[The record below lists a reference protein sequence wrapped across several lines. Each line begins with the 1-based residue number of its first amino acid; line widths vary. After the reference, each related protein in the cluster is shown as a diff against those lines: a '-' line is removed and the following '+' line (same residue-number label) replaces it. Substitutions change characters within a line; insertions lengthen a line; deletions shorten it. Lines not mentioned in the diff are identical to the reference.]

1 LSCGTAPEGFLFGN
15 FMMQSMGVSE
25 ASREVTQ
32 EDLAERAVY
41 RFGTAT
47 PEKWCS
53 KKALIEEEGDV
64 IVSAYDTLVSKVT
77 MTGRLVNV
85 GAGSVRDPLWELADA
100 RNVSRAVFID
110 PGGPIPGQVIPR
122 GVQFLTEAAEPGNLA
137 FLLRKGKLL
146 PKKSPGVMQIDF
158 LKVDVD
164 GCDCVL
170 AALLLRLVRPK
181 VIIMEINWS
190 LPPPLRFVRQCHE
203 GWWSTWIK
211 FGSLGLTPSTHGCS
225 LSGAVAELSHF
236 GYSLWRLSGNVN
248 ALFVRDDM
256 VKYLGGHVD
265 EVRCYNEAWKY
276 PRMVRYMDPI
286 LMDDWRKGSVE
297 NALKHAWS
305 NFSCYHTLLNISYL
319 PFSLSV

>member
-1 LSCGTAPEGFLFGN
+1 
-15 FMMQSMGVSE
+15 M
-25 ASREVTQ
+25 R
-32 EDLAERAVY
+32 
-41 RFGTAT
+41 
-47 PEKWCS
+47 
-53 KKALIEEEGDV
+53 
-64 IVSAYDTLVSKVT
+64 
-77 MTGRLVNV
+77 
-85 GAGSVRDPLWELADA
+85 
-100 RNVSRAVFID
+100 
-110 PGGPIPGQVIPR
+110 
-122 GVQFLTEAAEPGNLA
+122 
-137 FLLRKGKLL
+137 
-146 PKKSPGVMQIDF
+146 
-158 LKVDVD
+158 
-164 GCDCVL
+164 
-170 AALLLRLVRPK
+170 
-181 VIIMEINWS
+181 
-190 LPPPLRFVRQCHE
+190 
-203 GWWSTWIK
+203 

-286 LMDDWRKGSVE
+286 LMDDWRKVSVE

>member
-1 LSCGTAPEGFLFGN
+1 MSDEKHLKDWRNAFFWVLQRRQTEKCIYRHVESCIDKTWDSDEWDVRRNALFECDTC
-15 FMMQSMGVSE
+15 FAEVSYVWNIF
-25 ASREVTQ
+25 SSLTSQV
-32 EDLAERAVY
+32 
-41 RFGTAT
+41 
-47 PEKWCS
+47 CS
-53 KKALIEEEGDV
+53 
-64 IVSAYDTLVSKVT
+64 T
-77 MTGRLVNV
+77 MR
-85 GAGSVRDPLWELADA
+85 
-100 RNVSRAVFID
+100 
-110 PGGPIPGQVIPR
+110 
-122 GVQFLTEAAEPGNLA
+122 
-137 FLLRKGKLL
+137 
-146 PKKSPGVMQIDF
+146 
-158 LKVDVD
+158 
-164 GCDCVL
+164 
-170 AALLLRLVRPK
+170 
-181 VIIMEINWS
+181 
-190 LPPPLRFVRQCHE
+190 
-203 GWWSTWIK
+203 

-319 PFSLSV
+319 PFSLSVWCKQIARPSECGSNDGSAMGKKWWQCNAKDSVDETRAARRWFKKPTVGWT